1 MQLLK
6 TLDLRVEKDC
16 HSLIEFVTDTG
27 KEISLSK
34 EGIAIPLQVFD
45 NKIEK
50 ELFDRYNN
58 YFYYLENT
66 GSFTSII
73 SRVLSDTDWKML
85 NNQSVSATDYDI
97 VLAHTEF
104 LSLEKEYLEITLGD
118 NKTVEASLI
127 VVKTVVLQNKQNKQL
142 RLFTLLHLAVKP
154 KVFDDSATLD
164 FSGTLYELVI
174 REGDFDKVLKI
185 LGSTKQSQEDYCLD
199 YPNATLA
206 GADLTIFYSAI
217 SSYLVYSEVYK
228 ARESNQLV

>member
-16 HSLIEFVTDTG
+16 HALIEFVTTRG

-34 EGIAIPLQVFD
+34 EHIAIPLQVFD
-45 NKIEK
+45 SKIEK
-50 ELFDRYNN
+50 ELLDRYSN

-73 SRVLSDTDWKML
+73 SRVLSDTDWQML

-104 LSLEKEYLEITLGD
+104 LSLEKGYLEIILGD

-127 VVKTVVLQNKQNKQL
+127 VIKTVMLQNKQNKQL

-174 REGDFDKVLKI
+174 KEGDFDKVLEI
-185 LGSTKQSQEDYCLD
+185 LESTKKIQEDYCLD
-199 YPNATLA
+199 YPSATLA
-206 GADLTIFYSAI
+206 GADLTTFYSAI
-217 SSYLVYSEVYK
+217 NSYLVYSEAHR
-228 ARESNQLV
+228 ARETNQLV